1 MNNIW
6 KDLGLEVG
14 KIIADEIK
22 GGPTSGNY
30 GHGGRPG
37 ERGGSTPGGGHGK
50 LGIDKGAS
58 RDDARA
64 AIDKHR
70 ESRICTHSINTQ
82 KIER

>member
-37 ERGGSTPGGGHGK
+37 EGK
-50 LGIDKGAS
+50 IIEINQNPAS
-58 RDDARA
+58 PN
-64 AIDKHR
+64 AIY
-70 ESRICTHSINTQ
+70 
-82 KIER
+82 